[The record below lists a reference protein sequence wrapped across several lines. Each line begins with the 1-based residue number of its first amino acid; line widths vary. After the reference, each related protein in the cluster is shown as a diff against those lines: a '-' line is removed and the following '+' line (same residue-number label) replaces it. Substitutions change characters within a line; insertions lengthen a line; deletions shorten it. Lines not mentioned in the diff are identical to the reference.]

1 MRVAIFGGK
10 GGGTGAAEVL
20 RHLASAGRSGR
31 LAGFLNDRLPIG
43 SLLYGGRVLCS
54 FDDWC
59 QLKSDLLFL
68 APLHKAGHMQQNAAR
83 IHGLGVPESR
93 WAKLID
99 PRSAVAD
106 DMSLGPGSVIAG
118 FATVEAGTAIGS
130 HSFVRPSATVG
141 RSSAIDDFVYVGP
154 NAVLCSHS
162 RLELGSHI
170 APGAVVRSGIMV
182 GKFAVV
188 GLGAVVTSDVPDYA
202 VVTGNPARVQ
212 KEVGHMPGMSDSAL

>member
-1 MRVAIFGGK
+1 MN
-10 GGGTGAAEVL
+10 
-20 RHLASAGRSGR
+20 HLAAAGQSYS

-43 SLLYGGRVLCS
+43 SLLDGGSVLCP

-59 QLKSDLLFL
+59 RLESDLLFL

-83 IHGLGVPESR
+83 IRGLGVPESR

-106 DMSLGPGSVIAG
+106 DIFLGPGSVIAG
-118 FATVEAGTAIGS
+118 LTTVEAGTAIGS

-141 RSSAIDDFVYVGP
+141 RSSAIGDFVYVGP

-162 RLELGSHI
+162 RLEFGSHI
-170 APGAVVRSGIMV
+170 APGVVVRSGITV
-182 GKFAVV
+182 GQFAVV

-202 VVTGNPARVQ
+202 VFTGNPAQMQGEIER
-212 KEVGHMPGMSDSAL
+212 MPVTADSAS